1 MLTLARESLGEYYN
15 NIRRVFMSSFAVR
28 GNNEEMNEEEEFDRE
43 EDEEWRERESEEIEV
58 KNVSKILINDLF
70 SREIEIWRE
79 M

>member
-43 EDEEWRERESEEIEV
+43 EDEE
-58 KNVSKILINDLF
+58 
-70 SREIEIWRE
+70 
-79 M
+79 